1 MMTVKQMSSLTGVSV
16 RTLQFYDEIGLLK
29 PTQVTEAGYRMYDEN
44 TLAVLQQI
52 LFFKELD
59 FTLKEIKAIMASP
72 LYDRKDAFEKQREL
86 IQIKRD
92 RLNAVSYT
100 HLGAAPASEAKT
112 EAQTEAKAED
122 AKAEDTKAETEA
134 AKDEAASGEKHLI
147 GVAMPTKDLQR
158 WNQDGSNMKAE
169 LELSLIHI
177 CTWYGGVN
185 VTSKSGIP
193 LSLDKEE
200 YEFVNREEAVHVID
214 TYSYGLGAMDC
225 FCEMVS
231 AGLKTLAMSHPC
243 DTREERDSY
252 LQDAEKLCRKYG
264 VKLYPEDEAFITD
277 LFPEELNKGKYNY
290 LFYRTGDVLERY
302 MGLKE
307 QQKRLIAD
315 HSYTGQMCI
324 RDRL

>member
-1 MMTVKQMSSLTGVSV
+1 M
-16 RTLQFYDEIGLLK
+16 D
-29 PTQVTEAGYRMYDEN
+29 
-44 TLAVLQQI
+44 
-52 LFFKELD
+52 
-59 FTLKEIKAIMASP
+59 
-72 LYDRKDAFEKQREL
+72 KQRVRIVRKNDEF
-86 IQIKRD
+86 
-92 RLNAVSYT
+92 S
-100 HLGAAPASEAKT
+100 
-112 EAQTEAKAED
+112 AEYQVGD
-122 AKAEDTKAETEA
+122 VFEVD
-134 AKDEAASGEKHLI
+134 S
-147 GVAMPTKDLQR
+147 
-158 WNQDGSNMKAE
+158 
-169 LELSLIHI
+169 
-177 CTWYGGVN
+177 TWYGGVN
-185 VTSKSGIP
+185 VSSKTGIP

-200 YEFVNREEAVHVID
+200 YEVYEEDGEEERKVD
-214 TYSYGLGAMDC
+214 PYSYHLGAMDC

-315 HSYTGQMCI
+315 HSYTGQERYRI
-324 RDRL
+324 AVELGKLLSYPEDGIERLIERAGREKQ

>member
-1 MMTVKQMSSLTGVSV
+1 M
-16 RTLQFYDEIGLLK
+16 D
-29 PTQVTEAGYRMYDEN
+29 
-44 TLAVLQQI
+44 
-52 LFFKELD
+52 
-59 FTLKEIKAIMASP
+59 
-72 LYDRKDAFEKQREL
+72 KQRVRIIRKNDEF
-86 IQIKRD
+86 
-92 RLNAVSYT
+92 S
-100 HLGAAPASEAKT
+100 
-112 EAQTEAKAED
+112 AEYQVGD
-122 AKAEDTKAETEA
+122 VFEVD
-134 AKDEAASGEKHLI
+134 S
-147 GVAMPTKDLQR
+147 
-158 WNQDGSNMKAE
+158 
-169 LELSLIHI
+169 
-177 CTWYGGVN
+177 TWYGGVN
-185 VTSKSGIP
+185 VSSKTGIP

-200 YEFVNREEAVHVID
+200 YEVYEEDGEEERKVD
-214 TYSYGLGAMDC
+214 PYSYHLGAMDC

-315 HSYTGQMCI
+315 HSYTGQERYRI
-324 RDRL
+324 AVELGKLLSYPEDGIERLIERAGREKQ

>member
-1 MMTVKQMSSLTGVSV
+1 MVDS
-16 RTLQFYDEIGLLK
+16 
-29 PTQVTEAGYRMYDEN
+29 
-44 TLAVLQQI
+44 
-52 LFFKELD
+52 
-59 FTLKEIKAIMASP
+59 
-72 LYDRKDAFEKQREL
+72 
-86 IQIKRD
+86 
-92 RLNAVSYT
+92 
-100 HLGAAPASEAKT
+100 
-112 EAQTEAKAED
+112 
-122 AKAEDTKAETEA
+122 
-134 AKDEAASGEKHLI
+134 
-147 GVAMPTKDLQR
+147 
-158 WNQDGSNMKAE
+158 
-169 LELSLIHI
+169 
-177 CTWYGGVN
+177 TWYGGVN

-200 YEFVNREEAVHVID
+200 YEFVNRDEAVHVID

-307 QQKRLIAD
+307 QQKRLIAN
-315 HSYTGQMCI
+315 HAYTGQERYRI
-324 RDRL
+324 AVEFGKLLSYPEDGIERLIERAGREKQ

>member
-1 MMTVKQMSSLTGVSV
+1 MMNIPWNTRL
-16 RTLQFYDEIGLLK
+16 EISFL
-29 PTQVTEAGYRMYDEN
+29 VD
-44 TLAVLQQI
+44 
-52 LFFKELD
+52 
-59 FTLKEIKAIMASP
+59 S
-72 LYDRKDAFEKQREL
+72 
-86 IQIKRD
+86 
-92 RLNAVSYT
+92 
-100 HLGAAPASEAKT
+100 
-112 EAQTEAKAED
+112 
-122 AKAEDTKAETEA
+122 
-134 AKDEAASGEKHLI
+134 
-147 GVAMPTKDLQR
+147 
-158 WNQDGSNMKAE
+158 
-169 LELSLIHI
+169 
-177 CTWYGGVN
+177 TWYGGVN

-200 YEFVNREEAVHVID
+200 YEFVNRDEAVHAID
-214 TYSYGLGAMDC
+214 AYSYGLGAMDC

-315 HSYTGQMCI
+315 HAYTGQERYRI
-324 RDRL
+324 AVEFGKLLSYPEDGIERLIERAGREKHENPGSLERIIVIAGILVVLFLTLVTSSITRISFKSGGEGRRGGWKRIPLPLCHDCGGL

>member
-1 MMTVKQMSSLTGVSV
+1 MKDDGHVVEQHVAYHASCRPRHATHDDGDPVGV
-16 RTLQFYDEIGLLK
+16 FEGYGLLDTSDHEERQAQGVEDK
-29 PTQVTEAGYRMYDEN
+29 PGVVDPAYMPAEANHEPQCCKSTN
-44 TLAVLQQI
+44 
-52 LFFKELD
+52 
-59 FTLKEIKAIMASP
+59 
-72 LYDRKDAFEKQREL
+72 
-86 IQIKRD
+86 
-92 RLNAVSYT
+92 
-100 HLGAAPASEAKT
+100 H
-112 EAQTEAKAED
+112 
-122 AKAEDTKAETEA
+122 
-134 AKDEAASGEKHLI
+134 
-147 GVAMPTKDLQR
+147 
-158 WNQDGSNMKAE
+158 
-169 LELSLIHI
+169 
-177 CTWYGGVN
+177 VN

-200 YEFVNREEAVHVID
+200 YEFVNRDEAVHAID
-214 TYSYGLGAMDC
+214 AYSYGLGAMDC

-315 HSYTGQMCI
+315 HAYTGQERYRI
-324 RDRL
+324 AVEFGKLLSYPEEGIERLIERAGREKQ